1 MGAFSS
7 CYFCCYTHTLTL
19 THTQAAL
26 WEAEWVWLRQ
36 GAKPEIPHPL
46 EILCKSPCPV
56 QPYHADP
63 AAARSSPMT
72 TAVAGAGWSQLCR
85 FSRRKPLP
93 QAAASR
99 GQREEMEPTTSEA
112 WRKEQQLPQRPP
124 AHENQ
129 VRTQRRLLSLTARE
143 AAFAD
148 TTHTHK
154 HTHTHTHTPRTPRTQ
169 RHSRRGHGPSH
180 AVHVPQPKKPPR
192 VPSQTR
198 QATAPPTQLLICSSH
213 HPPPTPKV

>member
-1 MGAFSS
+1 MRFLLAISVATH
-7 CYFCCYTHTLTL
+7 THTLTL

-26 WEAEWVWLRQ
+26 WEGEWVWLRQ

-46 EILCKSPCPV
+46 EILCKSPYPV

-99 GQREEMEPTTSEA
+99 GQQEEMEPTTSEA
-112 WRKEQQLPQRPP
+112 WRKEQQLPRRPP

-129 VRTQRRLLSLTARE
+129 VRTQRRLLSPTARE
-143 AAFAD
+143 PAFAD
-148 TTHTHK
+148 TP
-154 HTHTHTHTPRTPRTQ
+154 HTHTHTPLAHPAHSATAAGAMAQATQ
-169 RHSRRGHGPSH
+169 CTSHSQKSPHESPARLGKPQLHPPSCSY
-180 AVHVPQPKKPPR
+180 AVLTTHLLPPKSKKPR
-192 VPSQTR
+192 
-198 QATAPPTQLLICSSH
+198 
-213 HPPPTPKV
+213 K